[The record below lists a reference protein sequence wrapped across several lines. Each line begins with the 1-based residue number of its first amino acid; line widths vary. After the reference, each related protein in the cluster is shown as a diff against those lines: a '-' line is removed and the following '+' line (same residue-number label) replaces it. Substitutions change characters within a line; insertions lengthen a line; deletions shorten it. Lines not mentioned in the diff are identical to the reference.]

1 MNRLKETMIVY
12 YSLGNRNY
20 WFAPI
25 EKVIKISEILSRKS
39 YLLYNVEALNGMYN
53 DWFILSDDYVKKLS
67 EIIEEVSEEIK
78 DEELLNELLAL
89 KNVLE
94 GGGVVVG

>member
-1 MNRLKETMIVY
+1 MLVY

-25 EKVIKISEILSRKS
+25 EKVIKISEILSRKN
-39 YLLYNVEALNGMYN
+39 YLLYDTEALKGVYN
-53 DWFILSDDYVKKLS
+53 DWFILNDEYVKKLS
-67 EIIEEVSEEIK
+67 DIIEEVLEDIDDEEIV
-78 DEELLNELLAL
+78 DELFAL

-94 GGGVVVG
+94 GGSVVVG

>member
-1 MNRLKETMIVY
+1 MKLKMLVY

-25 EKVIKISEILSRKS
+25 EKVIKISEILSRKN
-39 YLLYNVEALNGMYN
+39 YLIYDTEALKGVYN
-53 DWFILSDDYVKKLS
+53 DWFILNDEYVKKLS
-67 EIIEEVSEEIK
+67 KIIEEVLEDIDDEEIV
-78 DEELLNELLAL
+78 DELFAL

-94 GGGVVVG
+94 GRSVVVG

>member
-1 MNRLKETMIVY
+1 
-12 YSLGNRNY
+12 
-20 WFAPI
+20 
-25 EKVIKISEILSRKS
+25 
-39 YLLYNVEALNGMYN
+39 LNGMYN

>member
-1 MNRLKETMIVY
+1 MIVY